1 REEWPAIGQ
10 ECEMDPELLKI
21 LACPHCRASLREE
34 GKDELV
40 CEGCRRR
47 YPVIDGIPELLPESA
62 KEGE

>member
-1 REEWPAIGQ
+1 
-10 ECEMDPELLKI
+10 MDPELLKI